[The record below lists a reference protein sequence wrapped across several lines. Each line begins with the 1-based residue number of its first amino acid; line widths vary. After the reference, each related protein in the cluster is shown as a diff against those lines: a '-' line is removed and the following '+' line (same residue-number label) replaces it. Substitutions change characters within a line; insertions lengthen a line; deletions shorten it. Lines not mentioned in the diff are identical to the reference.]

1 MAESELIFISGGVR
15 SGKSAYAEKLI
26 REHGIVERLYLASG
40 QRGDAEMDERI
51 HKHRRDRQ
59 FDGWTT
65 IEAQVELARVVEEI
79 PEGAAVLWDCVTTWL
94 ANELYAGWERGSPCA
109 GTAGCMERKWQE
121 LQTAIQRIR
130 ARASVFVIV
139 SNEVLD
145 EPIKDPS
152 YQRWLGQIHIWL
164 AGEAAQAIEMENGL
178 AFHRK

>member
-1 MAESELIFISGGVR
+1 MAGSELIFISGGVR

-26 REHGIVERLYLASG
+26 REHGSSERLYLASG
-40 QRGDAEMDERI
+40 QKGDAEMDERI

-65 IEAQVELARVVEEI
+65 IEAQVKFERVVEDI

-94 ANELYAGWERGSPCA
+94 ANELYAGWEHGTPCVE
-109 GTAGCMERKWQE
+109 TEGCMERKWQE
-121 LQTAIQRIR
+121 LQMTIARIR
-130 ARASVFVIV
+130 VRASLFVIV

-152 YQRWLGQIHIWL
+152 YQRWLGRIHIWL
-164 AGEAAQAIEMENGL
+164 ASEAVQAIEMESGL